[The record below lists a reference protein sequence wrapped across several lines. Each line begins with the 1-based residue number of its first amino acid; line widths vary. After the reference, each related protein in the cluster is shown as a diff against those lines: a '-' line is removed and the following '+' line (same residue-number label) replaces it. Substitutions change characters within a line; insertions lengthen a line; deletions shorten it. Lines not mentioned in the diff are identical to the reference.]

1 MKTILIYLTVIPF
14 HLQLS
19 VADFFCHIFSTI
31 LLLYSENLNSVTLAI
46 AAIFLLSKKAGLF
59 SKHTPSGSWCIQK

>member
-1 MKTILIYLTVIPF
+1 MYENNLDLF
-14 HLQLS
+14 NSCQLLN
-19 VADFFCHIFSTI
+19 FFCCIFSTK

-59 SKHTPSGSWCIQK
+59 SKYTPSGSWCIQK